1 MVVTVVMVVV
11 VVAAA
16 AVVRSALSRPVVFEL
31 RGFVFGL
38 AKI

>member
-1 MVVTVVMVVV
+1 M
-11 VVAAA
+11 AAA
-16 AVVRSALSRPVVFEL
+16 AAVVVRSALSRPVVFEL